1 MIVTLKDAQGSS
13 ARISVEHGFNC
24 FELLAK
30 VDDRTV
36 DVISTLPGFEETGE
50 RPSGSGIPLLFPF
63 PNRICEGRYSWEGKD
78 YELPSDTVGFDGMGN
93 AIHGF
98 VIDRPWRVTSQSET
112 GRSRPAK
119 AVAGRLRSQRE
130 IHFE

>member
-36 DVISTLPGFEETGE
+36 DVISTLPGFEETG
-50 RPSGSGIPLLFPF
+50 
-63 PNRICEGRYSWEGKD
+63 
-78 YELPSDTVGFDGMGN
+78 
-93 AIHGF
+93 
-98 VIDRPWRVTSQSET
+98 
-112 GRSRPAK
+112 
-119 AVAGRLRSQRE
+119 
-130 IHFE
+130 